1 MAGSESVATLL
12 QQGLSNDFVV
22 TARVFATLPLL
33 FFVPGYVVLRI
44 LGAARPLCYATFVS
58 AIGISL
64 SLVIVAGLVLNIFGA
79 LDGAGWFIALAPAA
93 VIGYLVLSPQRFTI
107 KAIGLMPAVAFGA
120 AALLA
125 AAAIEAARAGAI
137 AQRQFAFTELWIL
150 PADGASAR
158 TVIVGLDNQ
167 EKLDVAYAL
176 ELRSDDHVVGRWPD
190 LRPAAGERRSW
201 IVPVPTAERR
211 VEALLYRTDDG
222 VSLYRRAWID
232 TR

>member
-1 MAGSESVATLL
+1 MAGSDGVATLL

-22 TARVFATLPLL
+22 TARTVAALPLL
-33 FFVPGYVVLRI
+33 FFLPGYVVLRS

-58 AIGISL
+58 AVGISL
-64 SLVIVAGLVLNIFGA
+64 SLVVVAGLVLNIFGA
-79 LDGAGWFIALAPAA
+79 LNGAGWLMALAPTAL
-93 VIGYLVLSPQRFTI
+93 IGCLVLSPQRFAI

-137 AQRQFAFTELWIL
+137 AQRQFAYTELWIL
-150 PADGASAR
+150 PADGASAQ

-190 LRPAAGERRSW
+190 LRLAAGERRSW
-201 IVPVPTAERR
+201 IVPIPTAERR